1 MDRHFCVCDGKL
13 HAKFVV
19 ISRINALLAMESHH
33 SILFCIV
40 NMNIHA
46 KYFKL
51 FMHKRSVMHIDL
63 LQLVSAEDVSR
74 RAEIH
79 GKICNVKVFTAIHA
93 AHV

>member
-1 MDRHFCVCDGKL
+1 
-13 HAKFVV
+13 
-19 ISRINALLAMESHH
+19 
-33 SILFCIV
+33 
-40 NMNIHA
+40 MNIHA